1 MICQFMVPII
11 EAQKKN
17 GHYVCV
23 CGSDDSDVQRLRELC
38 VDVFPHQLK
47 RGINPFK
54 IIREISRVK
63 KKLVEQKID
72 TIVCHTPIGAGVG
85 RIAAVL
91 AKTPNVIYFAHGL
104 PCAPGQNILIW
115 LFWFCIEKALGKITD
130 AMLVMN
136 NYDERLC
143 KTHHLIK
150 DTNKIFRISG
160 MGVDLK
166 KFKHET
172 NDYERR
178 QIRKELGIPEDKK
191 IVFCVAYLIQEKGVF
206 ILLAAAEKICAQRND
221 IYFLLAGSGPSA
233 DKLKQKVKIARMEN
247 NFKLLG
253 WRDGIDRLMQVA
265 DIFVLPTYYFEGLP
279 VSILEAMACGK
290 PVVATQHRGCE
301 DAVVDGKTGF
311 LVPIKDVG
319 ALADKIVLLLDNK
332 QLRVQMGQTGREY
345 VEENFE
351 LGYCTERILEALE
364 EACEK

>member
-1 MICQFMVPII
+1 MVCQFLVPVI
-11 EAQKKN
+11 EAQKKK
-17 GHYVCV
+17 GDYVCV
-23 CGSDDSDVQRLRELC
+23 CGSDDSDVQKLR
-38 VDVFPHQLK
+38 DIGINVFPHRIK
-47 RGINPFK
+47 RGLNPFG
-54 IIREISRVK
+54 IIREIFRVK
-63 KKLVEQKID
+63 RVLIEQKID
-72 TIVCHTPIGAGVG
+72 VVVCHSPIGAGVG

-91 AKTPNVIYFAHGL
+91 AKTPNVVYFAHGL

-172 NDYERR
+172 DDYERR

-191 IVFCVAYLIQEKGVF
+191 IVLCVAYLIQEKGVF

-233 DKLKQKVKIARMEN
+233 DKLKEKVKIAHMED

-253 WRDGIDRLMQVA
+253 WRDDIDRLMRVA

-279 VSILEAMACGK
+279 VAILEAMACAK

-301 DAVVDGKTGF
+301 DAVLDGKTGF
-311 LVPIKDVG
+311 LVPIKNPT
-319 ALADKIVLLLDNK
+319 ALAEKILVLLDNE
-332 QLRVQMGQTGREY
+332 QLRLQMGRAGRQW
-345 VEENFE
+345 VEHYFE
-351 LGYCTERILEALE
+351 QNYCTERIVDAIQKG
-364 EACEK
+364 CGK

>member
-1 MICQFMVPII
+1 MVSQFLIPVI
-11 EAQKKN
+11 EAQKKR
-17 GHYVCV
+17 GDYVCV
-23 CGSDDSDVQRLRELC
+23 CGSGDSDVQKLRDIGI
-38 VDVFPHQLK
+38 DVFTHRLK
-47 RGINPFK
+47 RRLNPFNMVK
-54 IIREISRVK
+54 EIFRIKRV
-63 KKLVEQKID
+63 LIEQKID
-72 TIVCHTPIGAGVG
+72 VVVCHSPIGAGVG
-85 RIAAVL
+85 RMAARL

-172 NDYERR
+172 DDYERR

-191 IVFCVAYLIQEKGVF
+191 IVLCVAYLIQEKGVF

-233 DKLKQKVKIARMEN
+233 DKLKQKVKIAHMED

-253 WRDGIDRLMQVA
+253 WRDDIDRLTRVA

-279 VSILEAMACGK
+279 VAILEAMACGK
-290 PVVATQHRGCE
+290 PVIATQHRGGE
-301 DAVVDGKTGF
+301 DIVVDGQTGF
-311 LVPIKDVG
+311 LVPIKQVDPLVE
-319 ALADKIVLLLDNK
+319 KIWCLLHDE
-332 QLRVQMGQTGREY
+332 QLRMRMGRAGRQQ
-345 VEENFE
+345 VELHFE
-351 LGYCTERILEALE
+351 ISYCTKEIVETLEKARG
-364 EACEK
+364 K